1 MSDDVER
8 IAKGLTKAQ
17 REAMLHAN
25 AGQTSYR
32 WARMGTLEA
41 LCARDLVGKTTGPGA
56 FYSPQTAIKWP
67 LTPLG
72 LQVRQYLERNPQ

>member
-8 IAKGLTKAQ
+8 IAKGLTEVQ
-17 REAMLHAN
+17 REAMSHAN
-25 AGQTSYR
+25 AGGTAYR
-32 WARMGTLEA
+32 WARMGTLKA
-41 LCARDLVGKTTGPGA
+41 LCARKLVGRKTGPGA
-56 FYSPQTAIKWP
+56 LYSPQTAIKWP